1 MRGRPTIDITGHI
14 YNGVE
19 VISKSGEN
27 DPQGRSYW
35 NCKCHCG
42 SEFQTISS
50 RLRSGHTKSCGCG
63 RVKGIKKANTLHGMS
78 STRQYD
84 SWRGMVRRV
93 SDIKDQYYMGYGG
106 RGITYDPKWET
117 FEGFWE
123 DMSEG
128 YSDELTLDRIDVNG
142 NYCKENCRW
151 ASTSVQNHNQRKKK
165 ECSSEFIGVSF
176 NRQRGKWVAMI
187 SENGLPKYLGGFLEE
202 TDAAIAYD
210 NESEIIYGDRSNKT
224 ERPS

>member
-27 DPQGRSYW
+27 DPQGMPYW

-42 SEFQTISS
+42 NEFQTTSG
-50 RLRSGHTKSCGCG
+50 RLRGGYTKSCGCLQ
-63 RVKGIKKANTLHGMS
+63 RESVKKANTIHGMS
-78 STRQYD
+78 ATRQYE
-84 SWRGMVRRV
+84 SWRGIIRRISNV
-93 SDIKDQYYMGYGG
+93 KDKYYMDYGG

-151 ASTSVQNHNQRKKK
+151 VSMSIQNHNQRKRVGH
-165 ECSSEFIGVSF
+165 SSIFMGVSF
-176 NRQRGKWVAMI
+176 NKQIDKWVATI
-187 SENGLPKYLGGFLEE
+187 KWGGDRKYLGGFLEE
-202 TDAAIAYD
+202 KDAAIAYD
-210 NESEIIYGDRSNKT
+210 NASEIIYGDRPNKT